1 MIKKS
6 IQKEDTSIINIYVP
20 NIGPPKHI
28 KQILTIIKGET
39 DSYTTTENFNT
50 SLTSMDRLSRQKT
63 QEGNTGL
70 KEHSRPDI

>member
-1 MIKKS
+1 MIKES
-6 IQKEDTSIINIYVP
+6 IQKEDIAIINIYVS

-50 SLTSMDRLSRQKT
+50 SLTSVDRLSTENSGRK
-63 QEGNTGL
+63 
-70 KEHSRPDI
+70 HWP